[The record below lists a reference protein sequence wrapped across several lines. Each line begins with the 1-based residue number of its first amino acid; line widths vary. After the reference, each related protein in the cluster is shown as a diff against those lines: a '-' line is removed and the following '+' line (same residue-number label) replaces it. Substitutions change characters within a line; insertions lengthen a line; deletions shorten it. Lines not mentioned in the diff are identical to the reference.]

1 MFWQTASS
9 TPPTIKLNRSKRNQR
24 NPPVSEPG
32 STQLTAA
39 PSPLGAAPTLS
50 PTAAWRPGGAHGAPA
65 SAKEKVTAA
74 FTFLFPEL
82 QTSLSQG
89 GEAAQM
95 PALINLNIYQS
106 HFFFFLIVYVCALFV
121 SHKIPGVL
129 GVPCLQGA

>member
-1 MFWQTASS
+1 MPQRV
-9 TPPTIKLNRSKRNQR
+9 PRKRSQQHSLFCFQSCKH
-24 NPPVSEPG
+24 
-32 STQLTAA
+32 
-39 PSPLGAAPTLS
+39 PS
-50 PTAAWRPGGAHGAPA
+50 H
-65 SAKEKVTAA
+65 
-74 FTFLFPEL
+74 
-82 QTSLSQG
+82 QG